1 MALLREKTE
10 VQSQLEENEE
20 DMADVMKK
28 YKALVQQQTVDHIT
42 LNDQLRQIEEL
53 TTERD
58 KLRSE
63 VLSTALAL
71 KHTLMQLAF
80 KVTYMHSSSFLSVI
94 KHCASTISETNLIL
108 ICSTLLNFVPKWLTF
123 HVIVILSPSFLVSP
137 GCGLE
142 DAGTDVRGEQRGQD
156 RRTATGEQGARPG
169 NEARTRDHQ
178 QTPARGMSHVLYVID
193 TATIV

>member
-1 MALLREKTE
+1 MHYNLDYQVNVWFPHVCWKLPNVISSLTYPWQSENKSMALLREKTE

-63 VLSTALAL
+63 VLSRALAL
-71 KHTLMQLAF
+71 KHTLMQWAF
-80 KVTYMHSSSFLSVI
+80 EVTYMHFSSFLSVI
-94 KHCASTISETNLIL
+94 KHCAWTISKNLFDPNIIYASGGRFTNIL
-108 ICSTLLNFVPKWLTF
+108 KYT
-123 HVIVILSPSFLVSP
+123 
-137 GCGLE
+137 
-142 DAGTDVRGEQRGQD
+142 
-156 RRTATGEQGARPG
+156 
-169 NEARTRDHQ
+169 
-178 QTPARGMSHVLYVID
+178 
-193 TATIV
+193 